1 MRGSKI
7 AFLVALLELIETIPR
22 IPWDRHRATA
32 RSHFGGFRG
41 WLAEFGAIPEWVD
54 LIHL

>member
-32 RSHFGGFRG
+32 RRHFGGFRG
-41 WLAEFGAIPEWVD
+41 RLAESGAIPEWVD